1 MLLSFLPWSAERGRE
16 SKSVFLFSIVDIHL
30 FGGMQLA
37 ALGLR
42 WKSHRCRVIVV
53 NLSVVIVIFISVNI
67 VVVIIIVVVSSRT
80 SLSSP
85 PSSSSP
91 SSASALSSSRLNR
104 LVLLDG
110 SPCMAISTRACV

>member
-30 FGGMQLA
+30 FGGMQFA

-67 VVVIIIVVVSSRT
+67 IVVVIIIVVVVSSRT
-80 SLSSP
+80 SLSSS

-110 SPCMAISTRACV
+110 SPCMAI